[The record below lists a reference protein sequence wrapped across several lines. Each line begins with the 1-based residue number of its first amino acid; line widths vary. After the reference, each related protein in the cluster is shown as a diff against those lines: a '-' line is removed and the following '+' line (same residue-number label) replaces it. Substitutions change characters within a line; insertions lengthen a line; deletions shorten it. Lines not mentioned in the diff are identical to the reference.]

1 MRCALSFLLYC
12 SLSLSRAALL
22 VSPSP
27 SSPPGATLP
36 SSAPRRQD
44 LAASF
49 CQSAQKHE
57 NSFSFFV
64 VSSGFF
70 CCCFFTLM
78 HILHPHFCCMS
89 VCLSLQSPVGPLLP
103 QEEVLLRQLQSEL
116 GHLESGLVQVSV
128 GVTLSGAQVPQLPTQ
143 AFCHVVAGLET
154 FLEQSCLGKS
164 ILIFHLRLVKEHEEK
179 QCGRIC
185 QKKRQENI

>member
-1 MRCALSFLLYC
+1 
-12 SLSLSRAALL
+12 
-22 VSPSP
+22 
-27 SSPPGATLP
+27 
-36 SSAPRRQD
+36 
-44 LAASF
+44 
-49 CQSAQKHE
+49 
-57 NSFSFFV
+57 
-64 VSSGFF
+64 
-70 CCCFFTLM
+70 M